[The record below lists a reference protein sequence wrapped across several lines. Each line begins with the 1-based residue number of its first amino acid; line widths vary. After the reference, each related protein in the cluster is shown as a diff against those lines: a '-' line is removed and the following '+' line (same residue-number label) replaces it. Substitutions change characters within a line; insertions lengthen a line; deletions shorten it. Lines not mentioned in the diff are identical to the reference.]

1 MSLTVFID
9 ENGDSVG
16 DCNGCFSV
24 RAKASSKC
32 SACLQDA
39 CNARGLN
46 ITTISLLGTVPIVP
60 VDITLPHKVGYIL
73 GPILAVFFIAFFFGM
88 MSYLAWEKNR
98 NIKSAQDVEGQ
109 KTVGKP
115 GKAGRAGMLAGLAS
129 RFRGGRSGKKAAPA
143 QPTAARGAANGTAN
157 GAAPAA
163 AGHTAMQPQQMTP
176 NGKGSAALTG
186 PEAAAAAEL
195 GVSPARDP
203 RNLSPLSLFKSGGR
217 RSGRTETPRPQ
228 DDFMTSNPM
237 YGSSTPATP
246 GSAASGKRSPVMDFF
261 GRTRSELASMVSRGS
276 GQGASGQGRT
286 EAGTPAETPR
296 GAGTPR

>member
-1 MSLTVFID
+1 M
-9 ENGDSVG
+9 
-16 DCNGCFSV
+16 
-24 RAKASSKC
+24 
-32 SACLQDA
+32 QDA

-60 VDITLPHKVGYIL
+60 VDVTLPHKVGYIL
-73 GPILAVFFIAFFFGM
+73 GPILAVFCIAFFFGM
-88 MSYLAWEKNR
+88 MSFLAWEKNR

-109 KTVGKP
+109 KPVSKKP
-115 GKAGRAGMLAGLAS
+115 GTAGKAGMAGMLAGLAS
-129 RFRGGRSGKKAAPA
+129 RFRGGRSNKKAAAA
-143 QPTAARGAANGTAN
+143 QPTATRGAVNGTAN

-163 AGHTAMQPQQMTP
+163 AGDTTMQPQQMTP
-176 NGKGSAALTG
+176 NGKGAALTG

-203 RNLSPLSLFKSGGR
+203 RNLSPLSLFKGGGR
-217 RSGRTETPRPQ
+217 RAGRTKTPRPQ

-276 GQGASGQGRT
+276 GQGTSGQGRT
-286 EAGTPAETPR
+286 EAGTPADTPR